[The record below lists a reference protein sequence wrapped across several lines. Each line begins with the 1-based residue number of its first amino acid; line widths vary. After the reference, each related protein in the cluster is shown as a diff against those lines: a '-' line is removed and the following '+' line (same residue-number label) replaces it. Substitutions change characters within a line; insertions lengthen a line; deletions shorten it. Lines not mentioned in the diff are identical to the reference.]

1 MRGHAARRWASTAFA
16 VVFLTAGAAGLA
28 GAGRWPA
35 LGSAGPPG
43 AHRPGDTARRAAD
56 SRLPAPARRAASA
69 APAVPSSRCP
79 AAGTGSP
86 DARLTAALTAV
97 LRRHQ
102 GSLAVAV
109 SDLADGLTAAYHP
122 HRRFD
127 TASIVKADILAVLL
141 IQHEQ
146 AGTALSEGE
155 RELASQMIEDSDNDA
170 ATALWDAVGGTMGM
184 EAGNAALGLHGIV
197 PGAGGYWGMTTTT
210 VSSELGLLSVLT
222 SGRSPLPAAARRYEL
237 NLMRHVEPAQVW
249 GITAAATSHT
259 RPAVKNG
266 WLPVGPDGQ
275 WVINSI
281 GVIRHGG
288 QRLDIAVL
296 SSGQPS
302 EAAGIRQAQAAAR
315 AAAATISS
323 PLAGCA
329 GRPGVRF
336 TPHSRATPAA
346 ALSPSPLPMM
356 MPAGPCADRKG

>member
-1 MRGHAARRWASTAFA
+1 MRGHAARWWASTTIA
-16 VVFLTAGAAGLA
+16 VVFLTACVAGLA

-43 AHRPGDTARRAAD
+43 ARRPGDTARRAAE

-69 APAVPSSRCP
+69 PAVPPSRCP
-79 AAGTGSP
+79 AAGAGRP
-86 DARLTAALTAV
+86 DARLAAALTAV
-97 LRRHQ
+97 LRRRR
-102 GSLAVAV
+102 GILAVAV

-146 AGTALSEGE
+146 ARTALSEGE
-155 RELASQMIEDSDNDA
+155 RELATQMIEDSDNDA

-197 PGAGGYWGMTTTT
+197 PGAGGYWGLTTTT
-210 VSSELGLLSVLT
+210 VFSELGLLSVLT
-222 SGRSPLPAAARRYEL
+222 SDRSPPPAAARRYEL
-237 NLMRHVEPAQVW
+237 NLMRHVEPAQAW

-266 WLPVGPDGQ
+266 WLPVGPGGQ

-281 GVIRHGG
+281 GVIRHAG

-315 AAAATISS
+315 AAAAAISYRPRAARAN
-323 PLAGCA
+323 PL
-329 GRPGVRF
+329 RSS
-336 TPHSRATPAA
+336 HLTPARRPRRPYPR
-346 ALSPSPLPMM
+346 S
-356 MPAGPCADRKG
+356 R